1 MLLQV
6 NVEILLLRFLQ
17 NFSASHIWYKPTKP
31 LNCLYI
37 VVPLLI
43 TLTVLLGSIN
53 QIGICDDH
61 TVCSGAK
68 SNNKGW
74 TISTVHD
81 VIADCLTIWVIWQ
94 FSKYVPIWMVTVMC

>member
-1 MLLQV
+1 MLLQI

-31 LNCLYI
+31 LNCVYI
-37 VVPLLI
+37 VDPLLI

-61 TVCSGAK
+61 NVCSGAK
-68 SNNKGW
+68 STNKG
-74 TISTVHD
+74 
-81 VIADCLTIWVIWQ
+81 
-94 FSKYVPIWMVTVMC
+94 